1 MSAARRATMV
11 IAANRFSVFKLS
23 KVRTS
28 TSFLRSA
35 IISSCVGG
43 GTSSDEED
51 DEEDGTGDGQGGG
64 KGDNSHRGAPG
75 RAARKETEGGRGG
88 GRPGSSSEDEGDS
101 VANTE
106 RRAAGGDERATGE
119 EREVVETFLCLAG
132 EGGRKEQTP
141 DVHDAHCVPR
151 LAPQGQTQGKLG
163 RAKRLAEVLT
173 VPEQGT
179 GEEEGAST
187 RTRLRAGVG
196 EDKADEEEED
206 TNIGEEF
213 CRCLF
218 LGDRR
223 MEGFLDELAP
233 FEGVFLLAGVE
244 DGPATGAGGAEDEE
258 DAHSKGRAADRE
270 ERRRPAELARR
281 PTKDKGGA
289 GGGD

>member
-1 MSAARRATMV
+1 MSAARRATTV

-28 TSFLRSA
+28 TSSLRSA
-35 IISSCVGG
+35 MISSGVR
-43 GTSSDEED
+43 EERPR
-51 DEEDGTGDGQGGG
+51 TTTTMT
-64 KGDNSHRGAPG
+64 KMAGAPG

-88 GRPGSSSEDEGDS
+88 GRPGSSSDDEGDS

-106 RRAAGGDERATGE
+106 RRAAGGGRATGK

-141 DVHDAHCVPR
+141 EVDDAHRVPR
-151 LAPQGQTQGKLG
+151 LRSHSSPLG
-163 RAKRLAEVLT
+163 ASSHLPGWAARRTKRLAKVLT
-173 VPEQGT
+173 VFERGT

-196 EDKADEEEED
+196 EDKADKEEED
-206 TNIGEEF
+206 TDIGEEF

-223 MEGFLDELAP
+223 MEDFLVKLAS

-258 DAHSKGRAADRE
+258 DADSEARAAERE

-281 PTKDKGGA
+281 RTKEEGGA